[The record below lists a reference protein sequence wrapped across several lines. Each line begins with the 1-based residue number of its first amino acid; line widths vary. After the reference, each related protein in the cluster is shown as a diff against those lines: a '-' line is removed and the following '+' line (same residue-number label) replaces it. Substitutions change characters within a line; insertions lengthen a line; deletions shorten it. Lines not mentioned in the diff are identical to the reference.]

1 MSWSKE
7 YPRPLMRRESFLA
20 ITDGWTLNGKP
31 IRVPF
36 PPEAELSG
44 FTGHLTGGLDYKTV
58 FTIPEG
64 FLPEG
69 HRLILHLGA
78 VDQTADVLVN
88 GRPVASHEGGYLPFS
103 ADITGALSGD
113 RNELRVLAR
122 DTLSPAYPYG
132 KQSKKPHG
140 MWYTPVSGIWQ
151 TVWLEAV
158 PSVGAVRAL
167 RTVSDLESVTVT
179 VDTDAPF
186 TVTIPAAGIRVES
199 GERRVQISIPDPRLW
214 TPEEPN
220 LYDFTVETATDR
232 VEGYFALRTV
242 TLREAG
248 GHTRLCL
255 NGEPVYLH
263 GVLDQGYF
271 QDGLFLPAEPE
282 EYERDIL
289 RVKELGFNTL
299 RKHVKL
305 EPEAFYAACD
315 RLGMLVLQ
323 DMVNAGEYHRFRDTI
338 LPNLG
343 FTRRNDNRAVVTKRQ
358 AEQFEANVRGT
369 IERLRSHPC
378 VVGYTIFNEGW
389 GQYDSDRIYRDC
401 KRADPTR
408 VFISTSGW
416 FAGKESDARSCH
428 VYLKTKVLKPARPGR
443 FLILSECGGFSRR
456 VRGHVMK
463 GRRNYGYGR
472 RQDTEE
478 ELTGKIA
485 DLYNH
490 MVLPSMD
497 NGLCGSIYTQLSDV
511 EGETNGLYTY
521 DRQVCKVT
529 KSSLLEIAKQLKV
542 RFDDLVG
549 RKMY

>member
-1 MSWSKE
+1 MYLDDEKE
-7 YPRPLMRRESFLA
+7 QINDLSEREARIVEAGLRLEQRRLSAGEVYRDEHPEFLRDYYADEPEETKKLKRELEREALMRLEDAARTEADFREVVKIWDRLDRNRERKERYHE
-20 ITDGWTLNGKP
+20 IPRWQ
-31 IRVPF
+31 VPL
-36 PPEAELSG
+36 EYNRA
-44 FTGHLTGGLDYKTV
+44 
-58 FTIPEG
+58 
-64 FLPEG
+64 
-69 HRLILHLGA
+69 
-78 VDQTADVLVN
+78 
-88 GRPVASHEGGYLPFS
+88 EGG
-103 ADITGALSGD
+103 
-113 RNELRVLAR
+113 
-122 DTLSPAYPYG
+122 
-132 KQSKKPHG
+132 
-140 MWYTPVSGIWQ
+140 
-151 TVWLEAV
+151 
-158 PSVGAVRAL
+158 
-167 RTVSDLESVTVT
+167 
-179 VDTDAPF
+179 
-186 TVTIPAAGIRVES
+186 
-199 GERRVQISIPDPRLW
+199 
-214 TPEEPN
+214 
-220 LYDFTVETATDR
+220 
-232 VEGYFALRTV
+232 GYFALRTV
-242 TLREAG
+242 TLWEAG

-289 RVKELGFNTL
+289 RMKELGFNTL

-389 GQYDSDRIYRDC
+389 GQYDSDGIYRDC

-408 VFISTSGW
+408 VFISASGW

-428 VYLKTKVLKPARPGR
+428 VYLKTKVLKPAGPGR

-456 VRGHVMK
+456 VKGHVMK